1 MTAATRASA
10 SAADKGRI
18 TDFFAKAS
26 DPASA
31 PASDSSFPRAYPPAR
46 ENLADA
52 CDPHVDSLPLFDP
65 LDDDGDDVLLDE
77 FDLTPRPS
85 KKPALVMPV
94 VSAKPSDRDSD
105 KSPVPTRVGNPL
117 VFDNAEDDLDL
128 ILNSSYDFLT
138 NRKTKSD
145 NLRASEVNNALNTD
159 TRKNTGKGSVASLK
173 RHSSLDLLDSIVK
186 SALPKQRI
194 TASKYTYSLDS
205 LLHDKERREKHLEET
220 KQLEELLAREVSDE
234 NANPAVAAA
243 KYLPHLLPDLDEPDY
258 PADKSKRKKR
268 KAPREDTSGTTTE
281 DDEDVVYMEDED
293 DSAVSDSVRSH
304 SAHEHSKKRVQSLLV
319 DSLKTVAIESIIM
332 CDDSQTFIRPSV
344 ILDSTC
350 AEDSKSQIIYD
361 SLKDDQNCE
370 YFLISGSL
378 IRAIQDSSWRC
389 PEKLVMWLFETA
401 CYSDSE
407 LKASAAAKSLNKY
420 FESASEK
427 EKTWVI
433 TSSMFR
439 DILKVYGIHPSLIES
454 TNASVE
460 SFVRKVSNETAS
472 SSLLNHFPAFN
483 FALCVELYTS
493 CLINRSTQYRP
504 RTLEDEFVFFTKLS
518 MDQRI
523 VETTGTLLATSVAK
537 IARKL
542 APSAAESNAMV
553 VSHIVARLGSFVEH
567 AHPRWQHALVCGAQ
581 SALAGAMAA
590 PAAALCPTRGGS
602 ALLSAVR
609 RGVAMACV
617 VAAGP
622 GGGFALDAAAPR
634 CLPPSPSAGD
644 TDRDGADS
652 RAAAA
657 PASLAQLA
665 DIVAQYSV
673 HPATTDYVRLAWRV
687 RVLGAAVGGVSG
699 ILSEDDATVPARLLA
714 ALNRL
719 HSRICDTSTLSMAR
733 TKVKEEIHDLKTWI
747 ELSLPQSKMQPTM
760 TEFFEKA

>member
-1 MTAATRASA
+1 
-10 SAADKGRI
+10 
-18 TDFFAKAS
+18 
-26 DPASA
+26 
-31 PASDSSFPRAYPPAR
+31 
-46 ENLADA
+46 
-52 CDPHVDSLPLFDP
+52 
-65 LDDDGDDVLLDE
+65 
-77 FDLTPRPS
+77 
-85 KKPALVMPV
+85 
-94 VSAKPSDRDSD
+94 
-105 KSPVPTRVGNPL
+105 
-117 VFDNAEDDLDL
+117 
-128 ILNSSYDFLT
+128 
-138 NRKTKSD
+138 
-145 NLRASEVNNALNTD
+145 
-159 TRKNTGKGSVASLK
+159 
-173 RHSSLDLLDSIVK
+173 
-186 SALPKQRI
+186 RI

-205 LLHDKERREKHLEET
+205 LLHDKERREKYLEET
-220 KQLEELLAREVSDE
+220 KQLEELLAREVLPPVCDQTDE

-361 SLKDDQNCE
+361 SLK
-370 YFLISGSL
+370 
-378 IRAIQDSSWRC
+378 
-389 PEKLVMWLFETA
+389 A

-420 FESASEK
+420 FESAAEK
-427 EKTWVI
+427 EKIWVI

-622 GGGFALDAAAPR
+622 GGGLALDAAAPR

-733 TKVKEEIHDLKTWI
+733 TKFAAKQNAADDD
-747 ELSLPQSKMQPTM
+747 
-760 TEFFEKA
+760 